1 MIKSR
6 CSTIIEVSADGEEA
20 DHIKRKSSGA
30 QAKSARPEIA
40 PPVINLKE
48 INENEDEN
56 ESDSNL

>member
-6 CSTIIEVSADGEEA
+6 CSTIIEVSADGENA
-20 DHIKRKSSGA
+20 DHTKRKSSGA

-48 INENEDEN
+48 INENEN